1 MGKRLEINK
10 HFYPRSPC
18 GERQLHFLTVVRVF
32 LISIHALLAESD
44 LSVMYHNNLALSFL
58 STLSLRR
65 ATGSLAEVAKYA
77 TISIHALLA
86 ESDVDNKADHN
97 PANQH
102 FYPRSPCGER
112 HNIDLRIGKNRVF
125 LSTLSLRRAT
135 HDGTLAGIW
144 DIFLS
149 TLSLR
154 RATLD
159 RPYYNT
165 RPRISIHALLAESDV
180 YSSKLRVASQ
190 LFLSTL
196 SLRRATA
203 LPAADTA
210 QRRRFLST
218 LSLRRATHYFSHPSE
233 PRKYFYPRSPCGERR
248 ARHHARNRDYII
260 SIHALLAESDCARG
274 PSRGKAPRFLSTLSL
289 RRATSRHYLRL
300 RNSKISIHALL
311 AESDVNFLIFDPS
324 A

>member
-135 HDGTLAGIW
+135 DYTPVI
-144 DIFLS
+144 DV
-149 TLSLR
+149 R
-154 RATLD
+154 RAISIHALLAESD
-159 RPYYNT
+159 
-165 RPRISIHALLAESDV
+165 PRRHPGGHLGHISIHALLAESDV
-180 YSSKLRVASQ
+180 R
-190 LFLSTL
+190 
-196 SLRRATA
+196 
-203 LPAADTA
+203 P
-210 QRRRFLST
+210 
-218 LSLRRATHYFSHPSE
+218 P
-233 PRKYFYPRSPCGERR
+233 
-248 ARHHARNRDYII
+248 
-260 SIHALLAESDCARG
+260 LL
-274 PSRGKAPRFLSTLSL
+274 
-289 RRATSRHYLRL
+289 
-300 RNSKISIHALL
+300 
-311 AESDVNFLIFDPS
+311 
-324 A
+324 